1 MELKDFISQE
11 LKRRNLSIREFAKE
25 VGVSSATIVRAIG
38 KNPPAP
44 TLDFLEKLAL
54 YTHVDILTL
63 VAMVKPKATRLN
75 PSAMLLVDRISNLP
89 PDKQTMVNALIQGL
103 IFDAINEQ
111 KK

>member
-1 MELKDFISQE
+1 MELKDFIAQE
-11 LKRRNLSIREFAKE
+11 IKRRSLSMREFAKA
-25 VGVSSATIVRAIG
+25 VDVSSTTIVRALSD
-38 KNPPAP
+38 NPPTP
-44 TLDFLEKLAL
+44 TLDFLEKLST

-63 VAMVKPKATRLN
+63 VAMVKPNATRLN